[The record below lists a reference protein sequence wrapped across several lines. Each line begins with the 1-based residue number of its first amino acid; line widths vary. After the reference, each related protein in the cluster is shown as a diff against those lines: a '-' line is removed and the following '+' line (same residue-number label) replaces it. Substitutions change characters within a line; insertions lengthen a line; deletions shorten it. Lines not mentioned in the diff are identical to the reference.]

1 MRLQASAWFRMGIM
15 SAVLWGIW
23 GVGIVRSAEIRVGMS
38 TALEGPAST
47 LGRSMQLGIQA
58 YFTRVNDAPEILQG
72 HSLRLVIL
80 DDGSEASR
88 TAANMHK
95 LLDEERVVAV
105 VGNVGTA
112 GATVAVPIANEKETL
127 LFGVL
132 SGAKLL
138 RKVPPDRYVMNYRAG
153 YAEETAAMINGLLD
167 NGITP
172 EEIAFFSQNDRDGRA
187 GYEGAMKALT
197 AKGYLEAK
205 KLPHGRYA
213 PETLNV
219 ENALATILGAMID
232 PKAIVMIG
240 ATEPSAKFIKL
251 AKEDLPDTLFL
262 SASTVESQALAAAL
276 GNAAEGLILTHSVP
290 NLATDLP
297 AVQDYMRDI
306 KNVVAS
312 AAPDF
317 VSLEGYLVA
326 KLFVEGIKRAG
337 SNVTRAGLIDALE
350 GIQDLD
356 IGIGV
361 NMHYSKTDHQASHTV
376 WPTVITKGQFVSF
389 DWANLRR

>member
-1 MRLQASAWFRMGIM
+1 
-15 SAVLWGIW
+15 
-23 GVGIVRSAEIRVGMS
+23 
-38 TALEGPAST
+38 
-47 LGRSMQLGIQA
+47 
-58 YFTRVNDAPEILQG
+58 
-72 HSLRLVIL
+72 
-80 DDGSEASR
+80 
-88 TAANMHK
+88 
-95 LLDEERVVAV
+95 
-105 VGNVGTA
+105 
-112 GATVAVPIANEKETL
+112 
-127 LFGVL
+127 
-132 SGAKLL
+132 
-138 RKVPPDRYVMNYRAG
+138 
-153 YAEETAAMINGLLD
+153 
-167 NGITP
+167 
-172 EEIAFFSQNDRDGRA
+172 
-187 GYEGAMKALT
+187 
-197 AKGYLEAK
+197 
-205 KLPHGRYA
+205 
-213 PETLNV
+213 
-219 ENALATILGAMID
+219 MID

-306 KNVVAS
+306 KSVAAS

-326 KLFVEGIKRAG
+326 KLLVEGIKRAG

-376 WPTVITKGQFVSF
+376 WPTVIIKGKFVSF